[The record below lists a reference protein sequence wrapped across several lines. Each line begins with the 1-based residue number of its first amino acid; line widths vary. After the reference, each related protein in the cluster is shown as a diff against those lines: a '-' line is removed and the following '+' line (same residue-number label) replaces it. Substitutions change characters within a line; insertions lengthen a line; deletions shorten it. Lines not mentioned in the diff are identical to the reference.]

1 MKAVVV
7 TVLLAL
13 LTAPAMARPTE
24 VIWEVS
30 HCDETAAVVRS
41 GAGGNALVVLAYR
54 CDEAV
59 IDGRSIHDFS
69 VSEVSRM
76 ENDGTFTL
84 LRQVTNNQVL
94 HGHLRAMGLT
104 DSYIG
109 RIDYGDGAAGSA
121 PSITVR
127 FGSKSYAFSGVGGA
141 TGIPPQP
148 TIGGA
153 GYNYDGDKG
162 TIKIQYRNETQS
174 FTPALVTID
183 ATDDP
188 ALQRWVGGDS
198 ATGPGVVAAG
208 DWIGTATL
216 ID

>member
-7 TVLLAL
+7 AVLLAL
-13 LTAPAMARPTE
+13 LATPALARPTE
-24 VIWEVS
+24 VVWEVS

-41 GAGGNALVVLAYR
+41 GGGGNALVVLAYR
-54 CDEAV
+54 CDEAL
-59 IDGRSIHDFS
+59 IEGRTIRDFA
-69 VSEVSRM
+69 VSEISRM

-94 HGHLRAMGLT
+94 HGHLRGMGLT
-104 DSYIG
+104 DSHMG
-109 RIDYGDGAAGSA
+109 TVDYPDAAAGSA

-141 TGIPPQP
+141 SGIPPQP

-153 GYNYDGDKG
+153 GYNYYGDKG

-183 ATDDP
+183 ATEDP
-188 ALQRWVGGDS
+188 ALKRWLGGDS

-216 ID
+216 IE